1 MDGPVFLYELQPA
14 QFRDNVQDQGDDDQ
28 TTALRGFSLPP
39 VDKGKDAWLCL
50 VGAFL
55 LEMTVWGFPFSFGV
69 FQDYYT
75 TTEPFAQYASRV
87 SLVGSCSMGILYL
100 ASPFSLFILQR
111 WPCLCRISSVAG
123 LVIAVV
129 GILSS
134 AFATTVWH
142 LLATQGI
149 IYPIGACT
157 LYYPVLIYID
167 EWFVRRKG
175 LAYGICWAGSG
186 LAGIIFPFIVSAALS
201 QYSYRTTVCA
211 WAVTMVLLVCPFLPF
226 VKPRTPVSAA
236 QVPRPQKISFQFMWS
251 RPFLIFQLG
260 SIVQSLGYFAPS
272 FYLPTY
278 SRLVV
283 GESGFGI
290 TAPLTLMNAGITIG
304 FILIGFL
311 IDRWHVANVIFLAT
325 VFTVLA
331 VFAIWGMSVSLPP
344 LLLFAI
350 VYGIFAGSASATWPG
365 IVQAVKETEQ
375 TAPTGIILGLLTA
388 GRGVGSI
395 ACGPIS
401 ELLINT
407 EWPLITKPGSLG
419 YGTNFGSLIVF
430 TGVTAVFGALGFGA
444 RRLGVLH

>member
-1 MDGPVFLYELQPA
+1 MDEPVVRYELQPV

-50 VGAFL
+50 VGACL

-111 WPCLCRISSVAG
+111 WPGLCRISSVAG

-134 AFATTVWH
+134 AFATTVWQ

-201 QYSYRTTVCA
+201 RYSYRTTVCA
-211 WAVTMVLLVCPFLPF
+211 WAVIMVLLVCPFLPF

-236 QVPRPQKISFQFMWS
+236 QVPRPQIISFQFMWS

-260 SIVQSLGYFAPS
+260 SIVQSLGYFAPTL
-272 FYLPTY
+272 YLPTY

-290 TAPLTLMNAGITIG
+290 TAPLTLMNAGTTIG
-304 FILIGFL
+304 FILMGFL
-311 IDRWHVANVIFLAT
+311 VDRWHVANVIFLAT

-331 VFAIWGMSVSLPP
+331 VFAIWGMSVSLSP

-375 TAPTGIILGLLTA
+375 NAPTGIILGLLTA

-401 ELLINT
+401 ELLINA
-407 EWPLITKPGSLG
+407 EWPFIAKPGSLG

-430 TGVTAVFGALGFGA
+430 TGVTAVFGALGFVS

>member
-1 MDGPVFLYELQPA
+1 
-14 QFRDNVQDQGDDDQ
+14 
-28 TTALRGFSLPP
+28 
-39 VDKGKDAWLCL
+39 
-50 VGAFL
+50 
-55 LEMTVWGFPFSFGV
+55 
-69 FQDYYT
+69 
-75 TTEPFAQYASRV
+75 
-87 SLVGSCSMGILYL
+87 
-100 ASPFSLFILQR
+100 
-111 WPCLCRISSVAG
+111 
-123 LVIAVV
+123 
-129 GILSS
+129 
-134 AFATTVWH
+134 
-142 LLATQGI
+142 
-149 IYPIGACT
+149 
-157 LYYPVLIYID
+157 
-167 EWFVRRKG
+167 
-175 LAYGICWAGSG
+175 
-186 LAGIIFPFIVSAALS
+186 
-201 QYSYRTTVCA
+201 
-211 WAVTMVLLVCPFLPF
+211 MVLLVCPFLPF